1 MITQNSRRKFIASI
15 AAISAS
21 AFLSP
26 FDRLVAA
33 DTRKVKITD
42 IKTMVLQGPT
52 TPYMKARTHIYVKV
66 ETDAGP
72 YGVAEAYGSPG
83 IGVKEAIHGIKPL
96 FIGKDPLQIDR
107 LYTGYRYT
115 DGSAHAQQ
123 RAMSGIE
130 MALWDLAGKILDV
143 PTHSLLGGKFRDKVR
158 MYDHHVPLNYLD
170 KKACKDWADAAKERP
185 NGITIHKLGVPL
197 LNEAD
202 DFGYDPS
209 NRHLSSKGMRKLLEG
224 YENVRD
230 AIGWDHDLLI
240 GCHWEFDLRTSI
252 DLARGLEQVKPLWLE
267 DPMPVPYT
275 DSWKRLVEMSP
286 VPICTGENWMRRSE
300 ALPFIT
306 NVATDIIHPDLRNS
320 GGFLETKSM
329 ADLADLYSL
338 PVANHNS
345 GSIVNGMASVN
356 WGASIRDYLFCETMF
371 FDGGWMDDVIV
382 HDGPLCKNGFVT
394 VPDKPGLG
402 IELNQD
408 VVQANLAPE
417 EIWWG

>member
-1 MITQNSRRKFIASI
+1 
-15 AAISAS
+15 
-21 AFLSP
+21 
-26 FDRLVAA
+26 
-33 DTRKVKITD
+33 
-42 IKTMVLQGPT
+42 
-52 TPYMKARTHIYVKV
+52 
-66 ETDAGP
+66 
-72 YGVAEAYGSPG
+72 
-83 IGVKEAIHGIKPL
+83 
-96 FIGKDPLQIDR
+96 
-107 LYTGYRYT
+107 
-115 DGSAHAQQ
+115 
-123 RAMSGIE
+123 
-130 MALWDLAGKILDV
+130 
-143 PTHSLLGGKFRDKVR
+143 
-158 MYDHHVPLNYLD
+158 
-170 KKACKDWADAAKERP
+170 
-185 NGITIHKLGVPL
+185 
-197 LNEAD
+197 
-202 DFGYDPS
+202 
-209 NRHLSSKGMRKLLEG
+209 MRKLLEG

-267 DPMPVPYT
+267 DPMPVPYN

-320 GGFLETKSM
+320 GGFLENKRM
-329 ADLADLYSL
+329 ADLADLYNL

-382 HDGPLCKNGFVT
+382 HDDPLCKNGFVT